1 MVLKIAEHFR
11 ETTGADSLCLA
22 GGVFQNVLLVR
33 ALEPRSSF
41 RNVYVQPVAGNAG
54 TSLGAAF
61 LARKKPTARSGR
73 APLASLALAPE
84 PTSQEIKSV
93 LYNCK
98 LLYQYTS
105 DEEQFVEETL

>member
-33 ALEPRSSF
+33 AIEHRSSF

-61 LARKKPTARSGR
+61 LARRKAPGPSGR
-73 APLASLALAPE
+73 APLDSLALSPD
-84 PTSQEIKSV
+84 PTSQETHSV
-93 LYNCK
+93 PAHCTVGY
-98 LLYQYTS
+98 
-105 DEEQFVEETL
+105 